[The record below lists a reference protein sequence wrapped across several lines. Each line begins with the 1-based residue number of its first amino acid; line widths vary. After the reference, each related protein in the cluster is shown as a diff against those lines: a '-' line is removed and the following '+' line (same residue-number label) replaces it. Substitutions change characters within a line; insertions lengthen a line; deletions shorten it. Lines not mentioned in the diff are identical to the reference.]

1 MRKML
6 LFLGAITFLSS
17 CSPNSKCIQ

>member
-6 LFLGAITFLSS
+6 LFLIKLQLRAM
-17 CSPNSKCIQ
+17 CYWC